1 MSLIPKNI
9 LFQGILIT
17 HYMKPSSDQCLS
29 ACKAEKECSHFSF
42 NPENGLCL
50 LYQECINFD
59 YGDPDYV
66 SGNVICDYQNIT
78 CNTLYNAIL
87 RIVRNFLETKG
98 NIKISTH
105 PFYHINLD

>member
-1 MSLIPKNI
+1 
-9 LFQGILIT
+9 
-17 HYMKPSSDQCLS
+17 MKPSSDRCLS

-59 YGDPDYV
+59 YDDPDYV

-78 CNTLYNAIL
+78 CNMQKSTNILHLTLPNYYS
-87 RIVRNFLETKG
+87 FQC
-98 NIKISTH
+98 
-105 PFYHINLD
+105 F